1 MSGIAIAGLAITVGT
16 TTASFIQANKQ
27 KNLQENAEK
36 KAEQAMK
43 DARAALGVNYFEDL
57 AINKEAYELERDA
70 TLQAQAGALQA
81 LQESGQ
87 RGVAGGVG
95 RLAIAGQQQQ
105 AKTRTAMA
113 KELGDL
119 EKLTAQEESRLR
131 DLGVQLDLEE
141 VAGAQQA
148 AAQAQEMRAAKIG
161 EGIQGIGSIAQQG
174 MSMVPLYQQD
184 QAAQAAAF
192 GKMAQTTEGSSLIN
206 QTLGIQNI
214 PPALRSQMEAAELPV
229 GASPVNP
236 FMTPK
241 QFRGFKRNL
250 TPQQRQTLMMNP
262 MFADAYGTAIQ
273 TPMLG
278 YNQLKTD

>member
-174 MSMVPLYQQD
+174 MSMVPLYQQN
-184 QAAQAAAF
+184 QAAQRAAI
-192 GKMAQTTEGSSLIN
+192 GKMAGTESGLS
-206 QTLGIQNI
+206 TLKNTFD
-214 PPALRSQMEAAELPV
+214 PNSM
-229 GASPVNP
+229 SPSMMDNNP
-236 FMTPK
+236 FNINASQFGDAVTQQYYQNMTP
-241 QFRGFKRNL
+241 QQYRGFKRGL
-250 TPQQRQTLMMNP
+250 SKTQRQNLYFGTDFIN
-262 MFADAYGTAIQ
+262 AYQ
-273 TPMLG
+273 DP
-278 YNQLKTD
+278 NQEPNF

>member
-27 KNLQENAEK
+27 KDLQKDAEK

-174 MSMVPLYQQD
+174 MSMVPLYQQN
-184 QAAQAAAF
+184 QAAQRAAI
-192 GKMAQTTEGSSLIN
+192 GKMAGTESGLS
-206 QTLGIQNI
+206 TLKNTFD
-214 PPALRSQMEAAELPV
+214 PNSM
-229 GASPVNP
+229 SPSMMDNNP
-236 FMTPK
+236 FNINAS
-241 QFRGFKRNL
+241 QFGDAVTQQYYPVSYTHL
-250 TPQQRQTLMMNP
+250 TLPT
-262 MFADAYGTAIQ
+262 IE
-273 TPMLG
+273 
-278 YNQLKTD
+278 